1 MSKLINEEIYRMKYL
16 FGYQRGVVISEQYGD
31 DDDPFLTNELARFDW
46 RGKKKGLLNLVNPS
60 GIYAF
65 NAGYGGGK
73 YRISSSSKAIRVISK
88 GKQSSQSTPPE
99 YKKIPTFTKLNLVGS
114 AFPYPDNMVKP
125 KFNDFPEA
133 KTVYDAYIQSIV
145 DFLAVAPVEKMGTF
159 TVQGTADSARPTFDV
174 PKGYSKLDHPGELYD
189 GKKTPNEMNQYLA
202 DTRAKELGK
211 LIVKDV
217 LVKTGKDISKNIV
230 YEKGINYYGQQG
242 KRGFEFKNVTV
253 VPSNTT
259 VSVQQPDVVVTDVSG
274 TSSSSSSSQG
284 PGEVEL
290 FYDLSPWGGEK
301 MVPVTR
307 MEDAN
312 YGIPYTYTEEKKLY
326 TGDKSGILPYWGVDG
341 LNNQGEVNA
350 KIVDDEFFVDNM
362 SFGKIIPTTEQEAEY
377 NVNAEKTT
385 KYITKG
391 RPVITGRRK
400 GKDIIQ
406 IIKFTFSNFK

>member
-1 MSKLINEEIYRMKYL
+1 MSKLINEELYRMQYL
-16 FGYQRGVVISEQYGD
+16 FGYQRGVVISEQ

-46 RGKKKGLLNLVNPS
+46 RGKQKGPIDLTNAS
-60 GIYAF
+60 GLYAF
-65 NAGYGGGK
+65 NVGYGGDK
-73 YRISSSSKAIRVISK
+73 FRLSSSSKAIRVISK
-88 GKQSSQSTPPE
+88 GKESKQITPPE
-99 YKKIPTFTKLNLVGS
+99 KQIEPTLTKLNLIGS
-114 AFPYPDNMVKP
+114 AFPYPDNMVQP

-133 KTVYDAYIQSIV
+133 KKVYDSFIQSIV
-145 DFLAVAPVEKMGTF
+145 DFLKVAHFTKMGTF
-159 TVQGTADSARPTFDV
+159 TIQGTADSARPTLDV

-211 LIVKDV
+211 LIVQDV
-217 LVKTGKDISKNIV
+217 LTKTGIDISKSIV

-253 VPSNTT
+253 TPSN
-259 VSVQQPDVVVTDVSG
+259 SVVGVQGPDVVVKDVTG
-274 TSSSSSSSQG
+274 TTSSSSSSQG